1 MARTYHE
8 DCRECTLPIGGRG
21 LSQQGPLCAG
31 KGKAVG
37 GDCAEIDLKKKKK
50 KKKGKKRIEKKIPY
64 NHSFIFM
71 LSLCSSAYMK

>member
-50 KKKGKKRIEKKIPY
+50 KKKKARNELKKRFRIIIPSY
-64 NHSFIFM
+64 
-71 LSLCSSAYMK
+71 LCFLYARALI